1 MLEEVLEKNTLALES
16 QAVAMAAL
24 AKAFERCAALI
35 ERRAAAAGS
44 AEKIPA
50 VSAAPRSGDP
60 DAAAAGAF
68 NADSSPSAPEETPT
82 VSGEKTEEKT
92 AEPEE
97 TENVSQAE
105 QAGEMEKAAPE
116 APAAESGDVP
126 PPDVMTSVCER
137 TLKLSKASEN
147 YRRQLRDLVHS
158 LGVRKISDL
167 RGAAL
172 QQFVDRLTVLEH
184 EAGAL

>member
-16 QAVAMAAL
+16 QAAAMAAL

-44 AEKIPA
+44 AEKSPA
-50 VSAAPRSGDP
+50 VSAAPRSGDS
-60 DAAAAGAF
+60 DAAAGAF
-68 NADSSPSAPEETPT
+68 NADSAPSAPEETPT

-147 YRRQLRDLVHS
+147 YRCQLRDLVHS

>member
-35 ERRAAAAGS
+35 ERRAAAAES
-44 AEKIPA
+44 TEKSPA
-50 VSAAPRSGDP
+50 VSAAPHSGDP
-60 DAAAAGAF
+60 DAAAGAF
-68 NADSSPSAPEETPT
+68 NTDSAPSAPEETPT

-105 QAGEMEKAAPE
+105 QAEEMEKAAPE
-116 APAAESGDVP
+116 AAAAESGDVP

-147 YRRQLRDLVHS
+147 YRCQLRDLVHS

>member
-35 ERRAAAAGS
+35 ERRAAAAEPT
-44 AEKIPA
+44 EKSPV
-50 VSAAPRSGDP
+50 VSAAPRGGDP
-60 DAAAAGAF
+60 DAAAAAF
-68 NADSSPSAPEETPT
+68 NADSVPSIPEETPT

-147 YRRQLRDLVHS
+147 YRCQLRDLVHS

>member
-44 AEKIPA
+44 TEKIPT
-50 VSAAPRSGDP
+50 VSAAPHSGDP
-60 DAAAAGAF
+60 DAAVGAF
-68 NADSSPSAPEETPT
+68 NADSAPSAPEETPT
-82 VSGEKTEEKT
+82 VSGKKTEEKT

-105 QAGEMEKAAPE
+105 QAEEMEKAAPE
-116 APAAESGDVP
+116 APAAESDDAP

-147 YRRQLRDLVHS
+147 YRCQLRDLVHS

>member
-44 AEKIPA
+44 TEKSPA
-50 VSAAPRSGDP
+50 VSAAPHSGDP
-60 DAAAAGAF
+60 DAAAGAF
-68 NADSSPSAPEETPT
+68 NADSAPSTPKETPT
-82 VSGEKTEEKT
+82 VSGEKTEEKM

-105 QAGEMEKAAPE
+105 QAEEMEKAAPE
-116 APAAESGDVP
+116 AAAAESGDVP

-147 YRRQLRDLVHS
+147 YRCQLRDLVHS

>member
-16 QAVAMAAL
+16 QAVATAAL

-44 AEKIPA
+44 TEKIPA
-50 VSAAPRSGDP
+50 VSAAPHSGGP
-60 DAAAAGAF
+60 DAAADAF
-68 NADSSPSAPEETPT
+68 NTDSAPSAPEETPT

-105 QAGEMEKAAPE
+105 QAEEMEKAAPE
-116 APAAESGDVP
+116 AAAAESGDVP

-147 YRRQLRDLVHS
+147 YRCQLRDLVHS

>member
-16 QAVAMAAL
+16 QAVATAAL

-44 AEKIPA
+44 TEKSPA
-50 VSAAPRSGDP
+50 VSAAPHSGDP
-60 DAAAAGAF
+60 DAAVGAF
-68 NADSSPSAPEETPT
+68 NADSAPSTPKETPT

-105 QAGEMEKAAPE
+105 QAEEMEKAAPE
-116 APAAESGDVP
+116 AAAAESGDVP

-147 YRRQLRDLVHS
+147 YRCQLRDLVHS

>member
-1 MLEEVLEKNTLALES
+1 
-16 QAVAMAAL
+16 MAAL

-35 ERRAAAAGS
+35 ERRAAAAES
-44 AEKIPA
+44 TEKSPA
-50 VSAAPRSGDP
+50 VSAAPHSGDP
-60 DAAAAGAF
+60 DAAAGAF
-68 NADSSPSAPEETPT
+68 NADSAPSTPKETPT
-82 VSGEKTEEKT
+82 VSGEKT

-105 QAGEMEKAAPE
+105 QAEEMEKAAPE
-116 APAAESGDVP
+116 AAAAESGDVP

-147 YRRQLRDLVHS
+147 YRCQLRDLVHS

>member
-1 MLEEVLEKNTLALES
+1 MLEEALEKNTHALES
-16 QAVAMAAL
+16 QAAAMAAL

-35 ERRAAAAGS
+35 ERRAAAAES
-44 AEKIPA
+44 TEKSPA
-50 VSAAPRSGDP
+50 VSAAPHSGDP
-60 DAAAAGAF
+60 DAAAGAF
-68 NADSSPSAPEETPT
+68 NADSAPSTPKETPT
-82 VSGEKTEEKT
+82 VSGEKTEEKM

-116 APAAESGDVP
+116 AAAAESGDVP

-147 YRRQLRDLVHS
+147 YRCQLRDLVHS

>member
-44 AEKIPA
+44 AEKSPA
-50 VSAAPRSGDP
+50 VSAAPRSGDS
-60 DAAAAGAF
+60 DAAAGAF

-147 YRRQLRDLVHS
+147 YRCQLRDLVHS

>member
-24 AKAFERCAALI
+24 AKAFERCTALI

-44 AEKIPA
+44 AEKSPA

-60 DAAAAGAF
+60 DAAAGAF
-68 NADSSPSAPEETPT
+68 NADSAPSAPEETPT

-147 YRRQLRDLVHS
+147 YRCQLRDLVHS

>member
-44 AEKIPA
+44 TEKSPA
-50 VSAAPRSGDP
+50 VSAAPHSGGP
-60 DAAAAGAF
+60 DAAADAF
-68 NADSSPSAPEETPT
+68 NTDSAPSAPEETPT

-116 APAAESGDVP
+116 APAAESGDIP
-126 PPDVMTSVCER
+126 PPDVMASVCER

-147 YRRQLRDLVHS
+147 YRCQLRDLVHS

>member
-35 ERRAAAAGS
+35 ERRAAAAES
-44 AEKIPA
+44 TEKSPA
-50 VSAAPRSGDP
+50 VSAAPHSGDP
-60 DAAAAGAF
+60 DAAAGAF
-68 NADSSPSAPEETPT
+68 NADSAPSTPKETPT
-82 VSGEKTEEKT
+82 VSGEKT

-105 QAGEMEKAAPE
+105 QAEEMEKAAPE

-147 YRRQLRDLVHS
+147 YRCQLRDLVHS

>member
-44 AEKIPA
+44 TEKSPA

-60 DAAAAGAF
+60 DAAAGAF
-68 NADSSPSAPEETPT
+68 NADSAPSAPEETPT

-147 YRRQLRDLVHS
+147 YRCQLRDLVHS

>member
-44 AEKIPA
+44 AEKSPA

-60 DAAAAGAF
+60 DAAAGAF
-68 NADSSPSAPEETPT
+68 NADSVPSIPEETPT

-116 APAAESGDVP
+116 APAADSGDVP

-147 YRRQLRDLVHS
+147 YRCQLRDLVHS

>member
-16 QAVAMAAL
+16 QAAAMVAL

-35 ERRAAAAGS
+35 ERRAAAPES
-44 AEKIPA
+44 AEKSPA
-50 VSAAPRSGDP
+50 VSAAPRGGDP
-60 DAAAAGAF
+60 DAAAAAF
-68 NADSSPSAPEETPT
+68 NANSAPSTPKETLT

-147 YRRQLRDLVHS
+147 YRCQLRDLVHS

>member
-35 ERRAAAAGS
+35 ERRAAAAES
-44 AEKIPA
+44 TEKSPA
-50 VSAAPRSGDP
+50 VSAAPHSGDP
-60 DAAAAGAF
+60 DAAAGAF
-68 NADSSPSAPEETPT
+68 NAESAPSTPKETLT

-105 QAGEMEKAAPE
+105 QAEEMEKAAPE
-116 APAAESGDVP
+116 AAAAESGDVP

>member
-44 AEKIPA
+44 AEKSPA
-50 VSAAPRSGDP
+50 VSAAPRSGDS
-60 DAAAAGAF
+60 DAAAGAF
-68 NADSSPSAPEETPT
+68 NADSAPSAPEETPT

-147 YRRQLRDLVHS
+147 YRCQLRDLVHS

>member
-44 AEKIPA
+44 TEKSPA
-50 VSAAPRSGDP
+50 VSAAPHSGDP
-60 DAAAAGAF
+60 DAAAGAF
-68 NADSSPSAPEETPT
+68 NAESAPSTPKETLT
-82 VSGEKTEEKT
+82 VSGEKTEEKM

-105 QAGEMEKAAPE
+105 QA
-116 APAAESGDVP
+116 AESGDVP
-126 PPDVMTSVCER
+126 PPDVMASVCER

-147 YRRQLRDLVHS
+147 YRCQLRDLVHS